1 MSLAVNAKLFGLGMA
16 ERRASKCPCSA
27 YEIPCCASKN
37 SLLRCVGNLLVS
49 NWSCLLIGVQKARS
63 DPESGKFPANSL
75 LPGNFEGETGFAAA
89 CAHHHAVSPRDGLCL
104 TPGKWWPFQRLT
116 ASLTPL

>member
-49 NWSCLLIGVQKARS
+49 NWSCLLIGVQKRA
-63 DPESGKFPANSL
+63 PTQNPGKFPANF
-75 LPGNFEGETGFAAA
+75 PATGNFEGETG
-89 CAHHHAVSPRDGLCL
+89 SLM
-104 TPGKWWPFQRLT
+104 T
-116 ASLTPL
+116 ASTTTQSAPETVSAPPVESGGHFKDLPRL